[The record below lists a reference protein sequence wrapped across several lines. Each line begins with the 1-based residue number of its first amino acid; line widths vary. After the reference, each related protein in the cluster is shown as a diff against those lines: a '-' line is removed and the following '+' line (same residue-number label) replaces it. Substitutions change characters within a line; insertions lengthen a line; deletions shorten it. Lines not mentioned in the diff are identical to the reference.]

1 MTIYK
6 AYKFKVY
13 PTSQQANRLDSF
25 LNSSKYIYNTYLY
38 KNKDNKFFNVSLEK
52 KTLALLCKENEWL
65 KEVDSTILRTTL
77 EDLDNAYERWN
88 KGLGGKPRY
97 KKRNSTLS
105 YRTTCIRS
113 SYKGKDYANIKI
125 DLNRRTIKLPK
136 ISEIEIRGYRKL
148 SNFPYKI
155 VNVTVT
161 KEAGDYYALVC
172 TEQELTDKE
181 YVLRNA
187 VGLDLGVKSLVTTSD
202 GVVYSHMDKI
212 SKYEKKLKG
221 LNKWLARKEAG
232 SKNRY
237 KVIKKIQKVNKK
249 LKNLRKFTVHQIT
262 NEIVKANDL
271 ITVETLHVKEMIE
284 KGTSIM
290 AKYITHSVFGEIVR
304 QLDYKSKWLGK
315 KLIKLNTYYASSQIC
330 NHCGHKNK
338 KVKDLNVRVYECERC
353 RAKLERDLNA
363 SININYEGI
372 VKYYKE
378 QLNN

>member
-1 MTIYK
+1 
-6 AYKFKVY
+6 
-13 PTSQQANRLDSF
+13 
-25 LNSSKYIYNTYLY
+25 
-38 KNKDNKFFNVSLEK
+38 
-52 KTLALLCKENEWL
+52 
-65 KEVDSTILRTTL
+65 
-77 EDLDNAYERWN
+77 
-88 KGLGGKPRY
+88 
-97 KKRNSTLS
+97 
-105 YRTTCIRS
+105 
-113 SYKGKDYANIKI
+113 
-125 DLNRRTIKLPK
+125 
-136 ISEIEIRGYRKL
+136 
-148 SNFPYKI
+148 
-155 VNVTVT
+155 
-161 KEAGDYYALVC
+161 
-172 TEQELTDKE
+172 
-181 YVLRNA
+181 
-187 VGLDLGVKSLVTTSD
+187 
-202 GVVYSHMDKI
+202 MDKI

-221 LNKWLARKEAG
+221 LNKWLARKETG

-284 KGTSIM
+284 KGTKLLS
-290 AKYITHSVFGEIVR
+290 KYITHSVFGEIVW

-353 RAKLERDLNA
+353 KARLERDLNA